1 MYNTAHSTV
10 LFHNQG
16 DYYNS
21 RILQAERDTWHDWF
35 AFPSLCYYKIC
46 LHRGS
51 ILLPTSWVAGTK
63 H

>member
-16 DYYNS
+16 DYFNS

-35 AFPSLCYYKIC
+35 AFPSPCYYKNLSAPGFDLITNE
-46 LHRGS
+46 LGS
-51 ILLPTSWVAGTK
+51 R